1 MSLFFILL
9 SVFFIAIDAHRY
21 SKHGSIFD
29 VALIGLW
36 CFSLG
41 IHTAIFVSS
50 LA

>member
-9 SVFFIAIDAHRY
+9 SVFFIAFNAYSY
-21 SKHGSIFD
+21 SKRGSSFD

-41 IHTAIFVSS
+41 FHTAALVSS

>member
-9 SVFFIAIDAHRY
+9 SVFFIAINAHRY
-21 SKHGSIFD
+21 NKYEHND
-29 VALIGLW
+29 AVALIGLW

-41 IHTAIFVSS
+41 LHTAIFVSS